1 MGTAVGKAYVI
12 PAIVVDRYNAV
23 IIIGIALEG
32 YDQRITIGTLYILDA
47 TDRER
52 LHRWRFAR
60 YKCPIHYHSG
70 KGGAPSAGGR
80 GLRV

>member
-1 MGTAVGKAYVI
+1 MGTAAGKA
-12 PAIVVDRYNAV
+12 RYNAV
-23 IIIGIALEG
+23 SILRRIGIALKG

-60 YKCPIHYHSG
+60 YRCPIHYRSG

>member
-1 MGTAVGKAYVI
+1 MGTAIGKASVI
-12 PAIVVDRYNAV
+12 TSIVVDRYNAV
-23 IIIGIALEG
+23 DINTVRYIDIALEG

-60 YKCPIHYHSG
+60 YYPD
-70 KGGAPSAGGR
+70 GAPSAGGR

>member
-1 MGTAVGKAYVI
+1 MGTAIGKASVI

-23 IIIGIALEG
+23 NIVGSIGIALEG
-32 YDQRITIGTLYILDA
+32 YDQRVTIGTIYFLDA

-52 LHRWRFAR
+52 LHCWRFAR
-60 YKCPIHYHSG
+60 YDPD
-70 KGGAPSAGGR
+70 GAPSAGGR